1 VYLKSIEMIGFKSF
15 ASKTKLVFE
24 PGLTAIVGPNGCGK
38 SNIADAVRWVIGE
51 QSAKAMRGSSMTD
64 CIFSGTDDRRPL
76 GMAEVSLTLVECED
90 TLGTDF
96 HEVTISRRVFRSGEG
111 QYFIN
116 KTPCRLKDIQ
126 RLFMDTG
133 IGTTSYSLMEQGRID
148 RVLSSRP
155 EDRRTIFE
163 EASGITKYKADKKE
177 AIRKLEHTEANL
189 LRLADVIREVKRQIG
204 SLQRQ
209 AGKARRYKAFREEL
223 RKLDILTTR
232 ERLKEAD
239 KQIQDLEN
247 DIGALN
253 GKVNAAHR
261 EITELEESNSAG
273 HDELNATEREISA
286 ATEAGLHAQSD
297 LERTQDLIRMNT
309 QRIQE
314 YREWSER
321 DTREIDETRRQLENA
336 QAQLADL
343 KARCE
348 SAVAEKEKGEAD
360 LKRCNDNYE
369 RHKEQIDAATSRI
382 QQFRDDTLKLDG
394 LGSRLQNQLV
404 EIESSERSNIIRRE
418 RLAAEKT
425 QLGQVLAG
433 YEKRRADMQRELESL
448 QEGVAQAE
456 SELQRIEA
464 DLAVKTQTVAQHR
477 QRANELRTQE
487 AMRRAQIDLLGS
499 EEEADN
505 DFPGGARALLDES
518 NPLGVRRD
526 AILGSLAAAIEVE
539 PEYVTTTEAVLR
551 PWLDAVLVSSGDD
564 ARELLRRLEERR
576 EGPARLLAVDV
587 PAGTVE
593 ADSDL
598 PGTPL
603 AKHVRA
609 PENVRP
615 LLQALMRDVR
625 VVDDCDALP
634 SPLPAD
640 SVYVTR
646 SGAVARATGA
656 WEFWMTDPSAGNPLS
671 RRHALAEARSA
682 LDGTE
687 RQIRETTAAVAGL
700 QSEVTALEERL
711 RGARTAADG
720 SGRALAQKEGECQV
734 VDKETTEARQRLETV
749 TWELDDIVAQGQG
762 SDDERREITRQR
774 EDIRL
779 QRERIAG
786 EIGTQTRELHALE
799 SRQSELTSEVTE
811 HRVRFSSSSQRAEY
825 LASQHDGM
833 ALRCEE
839 LEGAVRGRSEGIQ
852 SYQANIE
859 RLTAEMTEAGGRVA
873 GLQETVTINRVKAD
887 GLRKKRAEQAG
898 RLREQERFLA
908 QQRAALEELR
918 GAKSALDVRCAEC
931 RLQRRNQMERV
942 TLEYNITADEVLHE
956 FNIEWED
963 DLPSREECETRV
975 AELRT
980 KLEAMGPVNL
990 VAIEE
995 YKELEERYAF
1005 LTGQEED
1012 LVKSK
1017 QQLMDMIRK
1026 INRTTSDMF
1035 RTTFEQVNGNFQE
1048 MFRKLFDG
1056 GTAQLVL
1063 VNEEDV
1069 LECGIEI
1076 IARPPG
1082 KRLQNI
1088 SLLSGGER
1096 TLTAVALLFAIYMIK
1111 PSPFCLLDELDAPL
1125 DDSNIGRFI
1134 DVLKSFLQQSQ
1145 FVIITH
1151 NQHTISAADI
1161 LYGVTMPDKGIS
1173 KIVSMKFQEED
1184 RALPR
1189 EPAAQFREAEVAE
1202 QASNQAT
1209 EQPSNAAFSA

>member
-1 VYLKSIEMIGFKSF
+1 MYLKALEMVGFKSF
-15 ASKTKLVFE
+15 AAKTKLVFE

-64 CIFSGTDDRRPL
+64 CIFNGTDERRAL

-116 KTPCRLKDIQ
+116 RRPCRLKDIQ

-177 AIRKLEHTEANL
+177 AIRKLDHTEANL

-239 KQIQDLEN
+239 KQIAELEK
-247 DIGALN
+247 DIAGLT
-253 GKVNAAHR
+253 GKTNAAHR
-261 EITELEESNSAG
+261 EITELEESNAAA
-273 HDELNATEREISA
+273 HDELNATEREIAA
-286 ATEAGLHAQSD
+286 ATEAGLHARSD

-309 QRIQE
+309 QRVQE

-343 KARCE
+343 E
-348 SAVAEKEKGEAD
+348 SRHDNAVIEKEKAEED
-360 LKRCNDNYE
+360 LRRCNENF
-369 RHKEQIDAATSRI
+369 RHHKEQIDGATSRI
-382 QQFRDDTLKLDG
+382 QQLRDDTLKLDG

-404 EIESSERSNIIRRE
+404 EIESSERASIIRRE

-425 QLGQVLAG
+425 QLGEILSG
-433 YEKRRADMQRELESL
+433 YEKRQSNMQRELESL
-448 QEGVAQAE
+448 RDGVTRAEAEQERLE
-456 SELQRIEA
+456 T
-464 DLAVKTQTVAQHR
+464 DLAAKTQAARECQ
-477 QRANELRTQE
+477 QEANELQTRA

-499 EEEADN
+499 EEEADS

-518 NPLGVRRD
+518 NPLDIRRE
-526 AILGSLAAAIEVE
+526 AVLGSLAGAIEVE
-539 PEYVTTTEAVLR
+539 PDYTTAVEAVLR
-551 PWLDAVLVSSGDD
+551 PWLDAVLVGSGNE
-564 ARELLRRLEERR
+564 ARELLSRLEEKR
-576 EGPARLLAVDV
+576 EGPARLLAVDTEAEA
-587 PAGTVE
+587 PE
-593 ADSDL
+593 ADNGL

-603 AKHVRA
+603 ASHVRA
-609 PENVRP
+609 PENVLP
-615 LLQALMRDVR
+615 LLQSLLRGVR
-625 VVDDCDALP
+625 AVENCGEFP
-634 SPLPAD
+634 SPLPAG
-640 SVYVTR
+640 SIYVAKT
-646 SGAVARATGA
+646 GAVVRATGA
-656 WEFWMTDPSAGNPLS
+656 CEFWMTDPGARNPLS
-671 RRHALAEARSA
+671 RKHALAEAVSG
-682 LDGTE
+682 LEEVE
-687 RQIRETTAAVAGL
+687 RRIAVSGQTMAAL
-700 QSEVTALEERL
+700 QSEAATLEQALREA
-711 RGARTAADG
+711 RGAADG
-720 SGRALAQKEGECQV
+720 SRRALAQKEGECQV
-734 VDKETTEARQRLETV
+734 VGKETTEARQRLETV
-749 TWELDDIVAQGQG
+749 TWELDDIVAQGQT

-786 EIGTQTRELHALE
+786 EIETQTRELHALE
-799 SRQSELTSEVTE
+799 SRQGELNSELTE
-811 HRVRFSSSSQRAEY
+811 HRVLFSSSSQRAEY
-825 LASQHDGM
+825 LASQHEGM

-839 LEGAVRGRSEGIQ
+839 LEGAVRGRNQGIQ
-852 SYQANIE
+852 SYAENIE
-859 RLTAEMTEAGGRVA
+859 RLTRETEEATARVA
-873 GLQETVTINRVKAD
+873 GLHETVTINRVKAE
-887 GLRKKRAEQAG
+887 GLRKKRQEQAG
-898 RLREQERFLA
+898 RLREQESFLG
-908 QQRAALEELR
+908 QRRAALEELR
-918 GAKSALDVRCAEC
+918 GAKSALDVRCAES
-931 RLQRRNQMERV
+931 RLRRGNQMERI
-942 TLEYNITADEVLHE
+942 TGEYNISADEVLHE
-956 FNIEWED
+956 YDIEWED

-1026 INRTTSDMF
+1026 INRTTSEMF
-1035 RTTFEQVNGNFQE
+1035 RTTFDQVNGNFQE

-1088 SLLSGGER
+1088 TLLSGGER
-1096 TLTAVALLFAIYMIK
+1096 TLTAVALLFAIYQIK

-1134 DVLKSFLQQSQ
+1134 DVLKGFVQQSQ

-1173 KIVSMKFQEED
+1173 KIVSMKFQEEE

-1189 EPAAQFREAEVAE
+1189 EPAAQFKESEPV
-1202 QASNQAT
+1202 
-1209 EQPSNAAFSA
+1209 EQPGG

>member
-1 VYLKSIEMIGFKSF
+1 MYLKSLELIGFKSF
-15 ASKTKLVFE
+15 AAKTKLVFE

-51 QSAKAMRGSSMTD
+51 QSAKAMRGSAMTD
-64 CIFSGTDDRRPL
+64 CIFNGTDERRPL

-90 TLGTDF
+90 TLGTDY
-96 HEVTISRRVFRSGEG
+96 HEVTIARRVFRSGEG

-116 KTPCRLKDIQ
+116 KAPCRLKDIQ

-177 AIRKLEHTEANL
+177 AIRKLDHTEANL

-239 KQIQDLEN
+239 KQIQDLEKE
-247 DIGALN
+247 IAALN
-253 GKVNAAHR
+253 GKTHAAHR
-261 EITELEESNSAG
+261 EIQELEEGNTAG
-273 HDELNATEREISA
+273 HDKLNATEREIA
-286 ATEAGLHAQSD
+286 AAVEAGLHAQND
-297 LERTQDLIRMNT
+297 LERIQDLVQVNT
-309 QRIQE
+309 QRVEE

-321 DTREIDETRRQLENA
+321 DTREINETRRQLDNA
-336 QAQLADL
+336 RAQLADL
-343 KARCE
+343 ATKRE
-348 SAVAEKEKGEAD
+348 SATNEQKKAEAD
-360 LKRCNDNYE
+360 LHRCNENYE
-369 RHKEQIDAATSRI
+369 RHKEQIDGATARI
-382 QQFRDDTLKLDG
+382 QQLRDDILKLDS

-404 EIESSERSNIIRRE
+404 EIESNDRAGIIKRE

-425 QLGQVLAG
+425 QLGEILSG
-433 YEKRRADMQRELESL
+433 FEKRWADMQRELESL
-448 QEGVAQAE
+448 QAGAASAEADMQRIE
-456 SELQRIEA
+456 SELAQ
-464 DLAVKTQTVAQHR
+464 KTQATRELQ
-477 QRANELRTQE
+477 QETGELRTR
-487 AMRRAQIDLLGS
+487 AATRRAQIDLLDS
-499 EEEADN
+499 EDEASN
-505 DFPGGARALLDES
+505 DFPGGARALLDAD
-518 NPLGVRRD
+518 NPLGVACD
-526 AILGSLAAAIEVE
+526 TVLGSLAGAIEVE
-539 PEYVTTTEAVLR
+539 PDYTTAVEAVLR
-551 PWLDAVLVSSGDD
+551 PWLDAVLVGSSEV
-564 ARELLRRLEERR
+564 ARDLMRRLEERR
-576 EGPARLLAVDV
+576 EGPARLLPLDASGEETPAP
-587 PAGTVE
+587 PAGT
-593 ADSDL
+593 
-598 PGTPL
+598 PGTSL
-603 AKHVRA
+603 AEHVRA
-609 PENVRP
+609 PDDVRP
-615 LLQALMRDVR
+615 LLHSLLRGVR
-625 VVDDCDALP
+625 VVESCSDFP
-634 SPLPAD
+634 SPLPAG
-640 SVYVTR
+640 SVYVTPT
-646 SGAVARATGA
+646 GVIARAAGA
-656 WEFWMTDPSAGNPLS
+656 WEFWMTDPVAGNPLS
-671 RRHALAEARSA
+671 RKHALAEARSA
-682 LDGTE
+682 LEATE
-687 RQIRETTAAVAGL
+687 IRVHETAGAIAAL
-700 QSEVTALEERL
+700 QSESEALEQGL
-711 RGARTAADG
+711 REARAGANGKR
-720 SGRALAQKEGECQV
+720 RALAQKEGECQV

-749 TWELDDIVAQGQG
+749 SWELEDLLTRGQS
-762 SDDERREITRQR
+762 SDDERREIARQR

-779 QRERIAG
+779 QRERTG
-786 EIGTQTRELHALE
+786 SEIETQTSELHGLE
-799 SRQSELTSEVTE
+799 SRQRELTSEVTE
-811 HRVRFSSSSQRAEY
+811 YRVSFSSLSQRAEY
-825 LASQHDGM
+825 LGSQHEGM
-833 ALRCEE
+833 AIRVGE
-839 LEGAVRGRSEGIQ
+839 LEGAVRGRTEGIQ

-859 RLTAEMTEAGGRVA
+859 RLMSETAKAESRVA

-887 GLRKKRAEQAG
+887 GLRKKREEQAG
-898 RLREQERFLA
+898 ALREQERFLG
-908 QQRAALEELR
+908 QRREALEELR
-918 GAKSALDVRCAEC
+918 GAKSTLDVRCAEC
-931 RLQRRNQMERV
+931 RLQRQNQMERV
-942 TLEYNITADEVLHE
+942 TSEYNITPDEILHD
-956 FNIEWED
+956 FDIEWED
-963 DLPSREECETRV
+963 DLPAREQCETRV

-1005 LTGQEED
+1005 LTGQEND

-1026 INRTTSDMF
+1026 INRTTSEMF
-1035 RTTFEQVNGNFQE
+1035 RTTFDQVNGNFQD
-1048 MFRKLFDG
+1048 MFRRLFDG
-1056 GTAQLVL
+1056 GKAQLVL

-1111 PSPFCLLDELDAPL
+1111 PSPFCLLDEMDAPL

-1189 EPAAQFREAEVAE
+1189 EPAAQFRQAE
-1202 QASNQAT
+1202 SS
-1209 EQPSNAAFSA
+1209 EQPPAN